1 MRPIKLT
8 MTAFGPYK
16 HKEIIDFGELGHKKL
31 FLITGPTGSGKTT
44 IFDAISFAVYGEC
57 SGHMRTAESLRSQ
70 FSERD
75 LLTEVELE
83 FELRGRK
90 YHIHRIPKQDK
101 PKKRGEGTT
110 EQKPEAFLTIFNQEP
125 KTIIVGVISVN
136 EKIES
141 LLGINAE
148 QFRQIMMIPQG
159 EFQKL
164 LTSTSEE
171 RESVLRQLF
180 DTSMYSLFQNR
191 LEAKSNMLMN
201 SIKRDR
207 EIRDHDITNI
217 DWANHEDLGKMI
229 QANDKPIEEILK
241 CVEELNSKDRLELDH
256 LEEEISMQSQAL
268 ENEIERREKAKEI
281 NKKIEERKR
290 IQEVLDEEKI
300 KIPVIKALKDQVK
313 QAMEVQALEPLE
325 ENINTIKEDLAN
337 KRDAYKKSAHKI
349 RTLQL
354 QLDAAFKLYEEETSS
369 RRKDERRSQSEVLM
383 RLRSYEDKVKSLK
396 TLEDKVKETEVALKR
411 LEEQVQKHKDF
422 LSLTHK
428 EVDHLSLEKEKADKA
443 RLDIVE
449 KRAELEKI
457 KKEKSDLKKIIEL
470 QSEILKEKEQY
481 EKEKNERDILS
492 HTLLGLEKNYDNNYQ
507 EFLQNMAA
515 IFARD
520 LEDGRPCP
528 ICGAKE
534 HLELATFSGKEVTEE
549 AIKAQREEVKV
560 YQERLNVINNKMS
573 VLEERLSKTK
583 STYHESIQSLSKNMF
598 VQIQGM
604 CLEDEK
610 NYFYTEL
617 KLREDALLSKQM
629 EMASIER
636 LAEKS
641 VTIAE
646 DIKKKKLATQQ
657 TEILKEQVDI
667 EILKMSSQRI
677 EKQSNLKYI
686 YDEVPKDLRNLK
698 TLMEAIEEQEKLV
711 QKMENQL
718 ETAKNNYDQLKEER
732 LTIETKKQQYN
743 IDIVFLTQR
752 LKEEEGTFF
761 LKLRQKG
768 FEKIEDYFKAK
779 MPQEDI
785 ENHTITIENHAKR
798 LHSLSESLEMLKLQ
812 TKDLQATDMASFEKT
827 IETLR
832 QNTKVIVNRKGVVTG
847 RIKNNTMMLEHIKDL
862 NQKIRNEEEEH
873 QVLGHLSNIA
883 RGNNTYRI
891 TFERYVLAAF
901 LEDIIVAANQRLTQ
915 MTDGRY
921 LLSRTQ
927 ELQRRNA
934 KGSLELEVYDHY
946 TGMNR
951 HVKTLSGGE
960 GFMASLSMALG
971 LADVVQ
977 SYAGGVQL
985 DTMFID
991 EGFGTLDQE
1000 SLDSAINC
1008 LVDLQKTGRL
1018 VGIISHVQEL
1028 KERIDTRLEVHGSN
1042 IGSHTRFVVG

>member
-16 HKEIIDFGELGHKKL
+16 NKEIIDFGELGHRNL

-75 LLTEVELE
+75 VLTEVELE
-83 FELRGRK
+83 FELRGMK
-90 YHIHRIPKQDK
+90 YLIHRIPKQEK
-101 PKKRGEGTT
+101 PKQRGEGTT
-110 EQKPEAFLTIFNQEP
+110 EQKPDAVLTIFDQEP
-125 KTIIVGVISVN
+125 KTIIAGVKQVN
-136 EKIES
+136 EKVES

-164 LTSTSEE
+164 LTSSSEE

-191 LEAKSNMLMN
+191 LEAKSNTLMN
-201 SIKRDR
+201 SIKRDK

-217 DWANHEDLGKMI
+217 DWADHEALGLMI
-229 QANDKPIEEILK
+229 QAQDKPVEEILNK
-241 CVEELNSKDRLELDH
+241 TKEMNNKDLLELEH
-256 LEEEISMQSQAL
+256 IEAEIGIQSQAL
-268 ENEIERREKAKEI
+268 EAEIERREKAKEI
-281 NKKIEERKR
+281 NKKIEEKNK
-290 IQEVLDEEKI
+290 IQKALDEEKI
-300 KIPVIKALKDQVK
+300 KVPLIATLIKQVK
-313 QAMEVQALEPLE
+313 QAMEAKNIEPLE
-325 ENINTIKEDLAN
+325 KNIHTRKTDLDDKKE
-337 KRDAYKKSAHKI
+337 AYKQSDHKI
-349 RTLQL
+349 RTLQS
-354 QLDAAFKLYEEETSS
+354 QLDTALKQYEEEMSTKRKED
-369 RRKDERRSQSEVLM
+369 RRKQSEAVL
-383 RLRSYEDKVKSLK
+383 RLKSYEDKVKNLK
-396 TLEDKVKETEVALKR
+396 SIEDKVKALEVVLK
-411 LEEQVQKHKDF
+411 
-422 LSLTHK
+422 
-428 EVDHLSLEKEKADKA
+428 SLEDQEQKQKDMLTRSHKKMEQLMLDKEKADQA
-443 RLDIVE
+443 RLEIVE
-449 KRAELEKI
+449 KRTELEKI
-457 KKEKSDLKKIIEL
+457 KNEKKDLSKILDL
-470 QSEILKEKEQY
+470 QNKIHHEKEDY
-481 EKEKNERDILS
+481 EKAKKEQDALQ
-492 HTLLGLEKNYDNNYQ
+492 HTLLTLEKNYEKSHQ

-515 IFARD
+515 IFAGD
-520 LEDGRPCP
+520 LKDGYPCP
-528 ICGAKE
+528 VCGAKD
-534 HLELATFSGKEVTEE
+534 HIDPATFSGNEVTEE
-549 AIKAQREEVKV
+549 DIKSLGEEVKV
-560 YQERLNVINNKMS
+560 CQVRYNDQNNLIS
-573 VLEERLSKTK
+573 VLEERLRKTK
-583 STYHESIQSLSKNMF
+583 SLYHENIQNLSENMF

-604 CLEDEK
+604 LLEDEK
-610 NYFYTEL
+610 NYFMEEL
-617 KLREDALLSKQM
+617 KSREVALQS
-629 EMASIER
+629 MALKMTSIEK
-636 LAEKS
+636 LAERS
-641 VTIAE
+641 VTIAD
-646 DIKKKKLATQQ
+646 DIKKKKLEINQ
-657 TEILKEQVDI
+657 TETLKEQVAID
-667 EILKMSSQRI
+667 ILKIRSQLT

-686 YDEVPKDLRNLK
+686 YEEVPGELRNHKDLTK
-698 TLMEAIEEQEKLV
+698 AIEVQESLL
-711 QKMENQL
+711 QDMENQL
-718 ETAKNNYDQLKEER
+718 ETAKKNYDKLKVEQL
-732 LTIETKKQQYN
+732 TTETEKRQYN
-743 IDIVFLTQR
+743 KDIIFLTQR
-752 LKEEEGTFF
+752 LKEEEDAFL

-768 FEKIEDYFKAK
+768 FENTDAYTKAK
-779 MPQEDI
+779 MTDEDIEYNTATI
-785 ENHTITIENHAKR
+785 ENHTKQ
-798 LHSLSESLEMLKLQ
+798 LHSLTKSYETLRHQ
-812 TKDLQATDMASFEKT
+812 TKDQHIVDMASFEST

-832 QNTKVIVNRKGVVTG
+832 QKTKAYGDQKGVIVS
-847 RIKNNTMMLEHIKDL
+847 RIKNNSLMLEHVKVRNL
-862 NQKIRNEEEEH
+862 KIRNEEEEH
-873 QVLGHLSNIA
+873 QVLGHLSNMA
-883 RGNNTYRI
+883 KGNNTYRI

-901 LEDIIVAANQRLTQ
+901 LEDIIVAANLRLTQ

-934 KGSLELEVYDHY
+934 KGGLELEVYDNY

-1028 KERIDTRLEVHGSN
+1028 KERIDTRLEVLGTN